1 VAIAQTALPAG
12 ISLDLGGESAQAEE
26 IIGSFLKTLGLSL
39 LCIFVLLL
47 VLFRSLLD
55 TVVVIASLPLCIVG
69 AMLGLLVTQ
78 ADFGMVSL
86 LGIIFLLGLT
96 NKNAILIVD
105 YIKQLRASGLSG
117 REAILQ
123 GAPVRLR
130 PILMTTAATVLG
142 MLPLALGFGAGF
154 ELRVPMAIAIMG
166 GLITSTLLSLLVVPV
181 LYDGLAS
188 ASRDD
193 RSKKPQSTQ

>member
-1 VAIAQTALPAG
+1 M
-12 ISLDLGGESAQAEE
+12 
-26 IIGSFLKTLGLSL
+26 
-39 LCIFVLLL
+39 
-47 VLFRSLLD
+47 
-55 TVVVIASLPLCIVG
+55 VVFASLPLCIVG

-105 YIKQLRASGLSG
+105 GIKQLRARGLSR

-123 GAPVRLR
+123 AAPIRLR
-130 PILMTTAATVLG
+130 PILMTTTATVLG
-142 MLPLALGFGAGF
+142 MTPLALGFGAGS
-154 ELRVPMAIAIMG
+154 ELRIPMAIAIMG

-181 LYDGLAS
+181 LYDGLA
-188 ASRDD
+188 
-193 RSKKPQSTQ
+193 KPST